1 MRAENNSVVK
11 KLKKKCPHLVDIH
24 CLPHC
29 FHLIA
34 GKAAK
39 ALPIEIDDFISDIF
53 TYFSRSPKKAADCK
67 ICKLKCKKLSIEC

>member
-53 TYFSRSPKKAADCK
+53 TYFSRSPKKAAE
-67 ICKLKCKKLSIEC
+67 LKDLQAKMQEA